1 MQRYRPWFIS
11 LWGVCLGGGLMLS
24 MGEIQAQLQDPRA
37 LPSSMSGSASQS
49 AGSQSGSHPDRWLLA
64 LGLVGLGLGGSGLL
78 WRRMLAKPASGAATA
93 TTPALAG
100 LLRATLNF
108 TTDALLVV
116 DGQGRVLTLNTR
128 LVEWF
133 KLPIGIAD
141 RADLHDQLQVE
152 AQSNRDLRA
161 LLSRVQVQIRRGGGA
176 THRELIHLIG
186 GRIIEEYCQVQTAD
200 RQFMGWIWNFRD
212 VTEQHHAEE
221 VLRYSILH
229 DALTGLPNR
238 SLFTEELTSRLGKPF
253 EEREELFALVLL
265 DIDRFKAI
273 NEGMGHSAG
282 DRLLIEVAQ
291 RLRDSLRR
299 TDFVAR
305 LGSDEFALLL
315 PGLSQIEQV
324 LEVVERIQADLVAPI
339 VIEDQDIYVNL
350 RAGIVLS
357 RPEGQRSE
365 DWLKAANLAMT
376 QAKQDPQ
383 QRYVLFEDALQSQFI
398 SRWQLERDLHQA
410 IERQELR
417 VYYQPI
423 IHLPDQTIAG
433 FEALVRWH
441 HQDRGF
447 ISPGEFI
454 PVAEETGMIVPIGL
468 WVLREACVQMQLWQ
482 SLDSSLPL
490 QMAVNL
496 SVHQLRLPDLYQR
509 VLAVLQETGLPPICL
524 KLEVTE
530 SVLVDDADLVIRSLS
545 KLRKLGVK
553 IALDDF
559 GTGYSSLS
567 YLNHLPIDILK
578 IDRSFI
584 ENMTSNTDQGEL
596 VRGIVSIAKRLGL
609 EIVSEGIETQAQYE
623 ALLELQCDYGQGFL
637 FSKAIPAEDILA
649 MFSAELRG
657 SLHQDHRKNGISV
670 TSPPSEGLA
679 RLLAAEQLV
688 TAGQLVA
695 AGPVGQAN
703 GYDVLT
709 AKVRDQVLDQVLEKD
724 MEHHKGDLAPE
735 LGDRQDAIERDEVIS
750 GTGA

>member
-1 MQRYRPWFIS
+1 MHRYRPWFIS
-11 LWGVCLGGGLMLS
+11 LWGACLGGGLMLS

-37 LPSSMSGSASQS
+37 LPASLSGSERAQ
-49 AGSQSGSHPDRWLLA
+49 ATAFPSGMQLQRWLLP
-64 LGLVGLGLGGSGLL
+64 LGLVGVGMAGSGLL
-78 WRRMLAKPASGAATA
+78 WRRLLAKPDAEAVAP
-93 TTPALAG
+93 PALAG
-100 LLRATLNF
+100 LLQATLNF

-116 DGQGRVLTLNTR
+116 DGQGRILTLNTR

-133 KLPIGIAD
+133 KLPIDIAD
-141 RADLHDQLQVE
+141 TATTPTQPDRGDLHDRLQVE
-152 AQSNRDLRA
+152 AQTNRDLRA
-161 LLSRVQVQIRRGGGA
+161 LLGRVQTQIRRGGGSS
-176 THRELIHLIG
+176 HRELIHLIG

-229 DALTGLPNR
+229 DSLTGLPNR

-253 EEREELFALVLL
+253 EEREDPFALVLL

-282 DRLLIEVAQ
+282 DRLLIEVSQ

-324 LEVVERIQADLVAPI
+324 LEVVERIQEDLAAPI
-339 VIEDQDIYVNL
+339 VIENQDIYVNL

-433 FEALVRWH
+433 FEALVRWQ

-482 SLDSSLPL
+482 TLDSHLPL

-584 ENMTSNTDQGEL
+584 ETMTSNTDQGEL

-609 EIVSEGIETQAQYE
+609 EIVSEGIETQDQYE
-623 ALLELQCDYGQGFL
+623 ALLALHCDYGQGFL
-637 FSKAIPAEDILA
+637 FSKAIPAADILA

-657 SLHQDHRKNGISV
+657 SLHQDHRKADPPSL
-670 TSPPSEGLA
+670 PSEGLS
-679 RLLAAEQLV
+679 RLLAAEQRV
-688 TAGQLVA
+688 TAGQMALA
-695 AGPVGQAN
+695 ASK
-703 GYDVLT
+703 GYDTLT
-709 AKVRDQVLDQVLEKD
+709 TQTLDKALDKVLDHNGADSAL
-724 MEHHKGDLAPE
+724 E
-735 LGDRQDAIERDEVIS
+735 LGDRPNALERDEMTS
-750 GTGA
+750 GTEA